1 MKKQISLDALN
12 EHMFEVIEL
21 LKNNSDPNASENE
34 KISTEVAKR
43 VIEAGKV
50 IAQTYKIKADVI
62 SALASGGYTKELNS
76 VINSSN
82 LLAIESNNN

>member
-12 EHMFEVIEL
+12 EHMFEVIEM
-21 LKNNSDPNASENE
+21 LKNNSDPGASENE

-62 SALASGGYTKELNS
+62 SALASGGYTKEMSNILHD
-76 VINSSN
+76 SN
-82 LLAIESNNN
+82 LIALEERN